1 MVAAK
6 SELPKALD
14 DSKSAAPACI
24 LTINGPT
31 SSFAFLISL
40 GNSVC
45 DVSNV
50 LGTHLSED

>member
-6 SELPKALD
+6 WELPKALD
-14 DSKSAAPACI
+14 DSQSVAPACI

-31 SSFAFLISL
+31 SVFAFLISQE
-40 GNSVC
+40 C
-45 DVSNV
+45 DVSNIV